1 MNINLHKIDKYSA
14 MIVDSIHK
22 AGGICYLVGG
32 TVRDF
37 YLNKSFDTLNY
48 DLDIEVHQIEFEKLH
63 SIISELGFTP
73 HIQGNFGVI
82 KVNEAM
88 AEFAI
93 PREENQIGYKHQD
106 FHINLSPYMDIKQAA
121 NRRDFTCNAL
131 YYNLRDN
138 TLVDNY
144 NGICDINARILRHVS
159 NKFTEDGLRVYRAI
173 RFSSKLGMDIA
184 SETVE
189 LCKQMRIP
197 LAHIS
202 TDRKNQE
209 LEKYFNGKYLSNTLT
224 NFINIIIL
232 NELHTEE
239 HELNFYQKPNFD
251 PDMNSDSLTVYYA
264 AFIKLIGLTDIEYT
278 KLLNQ
283 TLTNKR
289 KRILITKIIAK
300 GDFTEANNTNND
312 IFNFIDLWHSDAQL
326 ICDYN
331 QTLGNDEILI
341 ANLFNLYLQLESKY
355 NGNFF
360 ITQGYQGKEIGIK
373 RKEKIKEEFIKHL
386 ES

>member
-1 MNINLHKIDKYSA
+1 MNINLNKIDKHSA
-14 MIVDSIHK
+14 LIVDSIHK

-32 TVRDF
+32 TVRD
-37 YLNKSFDTLNY
+37 YCLNNSFDTLNY
-48 DLDIEVHQIEFEKLH
+48 DLDIEVHQIVFEKLH
-63 SIISELGFTP
+63 SIISKLGFTP

-106 FHINLSPYMDIKQAA
+106 FYINLNPYMDIKQAA

-138 TLVDNY
+138 ILVDNY
-144 NGICDINARILRHVS
+144 NGISDINARILRHVS

-173 RFSSKLGMDIA
+173 RFSSKLGMCIA
-184 SETVE
+184 DETIE
-189 LCKQMRIP
+189 LCKQMPVP

-202 TDRKNQE
+202 IDRKNQE
-209 LEKYFNGKYLSNTLT
+209 LEKYFNGKYLNNTLT
-224 NFINIIIL
+224 NFINIIVL

-239 HELNFYQKPNFD
+239 QEIKFYQKPNFTT
-251 PDMNSDSLTVYYA
+251 DMNSDHLTVYYA
-264 AFIKLIGLTDIEYT
+264 AFIKLIGLSATEYT
-278 KLLNQ
+278 KLLDQ

-300 GDFTEANNTNND
+300 GDFGKPNNTNDD
-312 IFNFIDLWHSDAQL
+312 IFSFIDLWHSDAEL

-331 QTLGNDEILI
+331 NVIGNDKSVI
-341 ANLFNLYLQLESKY
+341 ASLFKLYLQLEAKY

-360 ITQGYQGKEIGIK
+360 ITQGYQGKEIGTK
-373 RKEKIKEEFIKHL
+373 RREKIKEEFIKHL